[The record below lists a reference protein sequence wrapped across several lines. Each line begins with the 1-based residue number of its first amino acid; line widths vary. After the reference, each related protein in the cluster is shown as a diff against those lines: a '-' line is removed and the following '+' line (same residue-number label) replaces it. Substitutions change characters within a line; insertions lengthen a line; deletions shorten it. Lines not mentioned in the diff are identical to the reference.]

1 MGYNKWQYKN
11 QEPNESQ
18 QFSDH
23 MNNLGVDEEW
33 SRIDERGKFNKMHI
47 VFNGKE
53 ISMVDTK

>member
-1 MGYNKWQYKN
+1 
-11 QEPNESQ
+11 
-18 QFSDH
+18 